1 MVIVDSSVWIDF
13 LNQRQTP
20 QTHWL
25 LALRNFDRVGLTTL
39 VLAEVLQGIR
49 HDRRFREAERFF
61 RTMAV
66 ADALDFSLAVQA
78 ARNFRTLRSLG
89 VTVRST
95 ADCLIATFCIETGR
109 QLLHCDAD
117 YELFERYLN
126 LNVLHPP
133 PLPVP

>member
-20 QTHWL
+20 ETRWL

-66 ADALDFSLAVQA
+66 TETLDFPLAVQA
-78 ARNFRTLRSLG
+78 ARNFRILRSLG